1 MEGKIHEEIGK
12 LAPPWVE
19 TERKEIRYKEGSRE
33 RRKLEQLSVPFT
45 MEEMEREREL
55 FEIVRINLRQ
65 DWTR

>member
-45 MEEMEREREL
+45 MEEMERERA
-55 FEIVRINLRQ
+55 IRNC
-65 DWTR
+65 